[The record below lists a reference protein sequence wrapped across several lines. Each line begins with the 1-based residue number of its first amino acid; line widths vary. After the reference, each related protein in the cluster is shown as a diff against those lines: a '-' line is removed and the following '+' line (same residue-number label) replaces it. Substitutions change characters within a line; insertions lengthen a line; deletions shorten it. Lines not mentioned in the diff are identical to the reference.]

1 MITKIAMAADENYVV
16 GAACL
21 IASIGRNTDSEILR
35 QLKIHFAFEQGSI
48 SPESVSFLDSVSR
61 YSEIAF
67 HSEEFTPLSQKSLRH
82 ITSTTFA
89 KFYFLETSKDPFLW
103 MDTDTVVLPGW
114 AEILAAGKN
123 FSSTRPYIM
132 VSRPDGGQTHPNA
145 GIFASSGVF
154 PILDWQSRLGT
165 HKQSLEQ
172 HIFQND
178 MASKSLFVP
187 SDFNQVSIWGNPTS
201 KHAVIRHYAGPIKP
215 WHLAEESDRFCLG
228 ENCSWAPWF
237 ESWNWLV
244 QKMGDENNSILRK
257 RTRSNLSAKR
267 RLGLSFASMTARLT
281 PSSAILSWFTKA
293 IGYDGDT
300 HPLHKN
306 KTKDIQANV

>member
-1 MITKIAMAADENYVV
+1 MIKKIAMAADENYVV

-21 IASIGRNTDSEILR
+21 IASIGKNTEPKILE

-48 SPESVSFLDSVSR
+48 SPESVMFLDSVSR
-61 YSEIAF
+61 FSGISF
-67 HSEEFTPLSQKSLRH
+67 HSEEFTPLSKKSRRH

-89 KFYFLETSKDPFLW
+89 KFHFLETSKEPFLW
-103 MDTDTVVLPGW
+103 MDTDTVVLTGW

-123 FSSTRPYIM
+123 LSSTRPYLM

-145 GIFASSGVF
+145 GIFASNGMF
-154 PILDWQSRLGT
+154 PISDWQSRLGM

-172 HIFQND
+172 HIFQHD

-187 SDFNQVSIWGNPTS
+187 SDFNQVSIWGNSTS
-201 KHAVIRHYAGPIKP
+201 EHAVIRHYAGPIKP
-215 WHLAEESDRFCLG
+215 WHLAEENDRFCLR

-244 QKMGDENNSILRK
+244 QKMGDETNSILRK
-257 RTRSNLSAKR
+257 GTRSNLSPKH

-281 PSSAILSWFTKA
+281 PFSAILSWFTRA

-300 HPLHKN
+300 HPLHKS
-306 KTKDIQANV
+306 KMRDIQANV